1 MIKSD
6 ISRDDDTYSERRN
19 MTLPLQI
26 LLTCAIAILLGTLL
40 GNSAVYFFNRI
51 PPAWLT
57 DYGEEPSEELK
68 DMSTQR
74 IKSVPFKYV
83 FTGLFIA
90 VGIYMGVRDPALAIP
105 VLFSLW
111 LLLLMSI
118 ADIKYMIVP
127 DQLIMLLVLT
137 GLGFLPQKVALY
149 HRHAIY
155 DSLIGAAAGLL
166 VMLVIALLSR
176 AIYKK
181 WVLGGAD
188 IKLFTAIGFLTG
200 LYGVLI
206 IFVLSTL
213 LSGVHF
219 GYQLLRKQIH
229 LKETRPM
236 VPYIAIAYGVYF
248 LFIKDL
254 VTDFIITI

>member
-1 MIKSD
+1 
-6 ISRDDDTYSERRN
+6 

-26 LLTCAIAILLGTLL
+26 LLTCACAIVLGVVL
-40 GNSAVYFFNRI
+40 GSSAVYVFNRI
-51 PPAWLT
+51 PTAWLT

-68 DMSTQR
+68 DTSTQR
-74 IKSVPFKYV
+74 VKSVPWKYV

-90 VGIYMGVRDPALAIP
+90 LGIYLGVRDISIALP
-105 VLFSLW
+105 VIIALW

-137 GLGFLPQKVALY
+137 GLGFLPQKIALY
-149 HRHAIY
+149 HIHAIY
-155 DSLIGAAAGLL
+155 DSLIGAAAGLVL
-166 VMLVIALLSR
+166 MLIIALFSR
-176 AIYKK
+176 AIYHK

-206 IFVLSTL
+206 IFVLSTV
-213 LSGVHF
+213 LSGLHF
-219 GYQLLRKQIH
+219 AYLLIRQKIH
-229 LKETRPM
+229 LRETRPM
-236 VPYIAIAYGVYF
+236 VPYTALAFGIYF
-248 LFIKDL
+248 LFIKNL
-254 VTDFIITI
+254 ITDFIITI

>member
-1 MIKSD
+1 
-6 ISRDDDTYSERRN
+6 

-26 LLTCAIAILLGTLL
+26 LITCAAAIILGVIL
-40 GNSAVYFFNRI
+40 GNGAVYLFNRI
-51 PPAWLT
+51 PASWLT
-57 DYGEEPSEELK
+57 DYGEEPSKELL
-68 DMSTQR
+68 DTSTQR
-74 IKSVPFKYV
+74 VKSVPWKYV

-90 VGIYMGVRDPALAIP
+90 VGIYMGVRDVSIAIP
-105 VLFSLW
+105 VVISLW

-118 ADIKYMIVP
+118 ADLKYMIVP
-127 DQLIMLLVLT
+127 DQLIMLMVLT
-137 GLGFLPQKVALY
+137 GLGFLPQKIALY

-155 DSLIGAAAGLL
+155 DSLMGAAAGLIL
-166 VMLVIALLSR
+166 MLIIALFSR

-206 IFVLSTL
+206 IFVISTL
-213 LSGVHF
+213 LSGLHL
-219 GYQLLRKQIH
+219 GYLLLRGRVQ

-236 VPYIAIAYGVYF
+236 VPYIAIAYGIYF
-248 LFIKDL
+248 LFIRSL
-254 VTDFIITI
+254 ITDFIITV

>member
-1 MIKSD
+1 
-6 ISRDDDTYSERRN
+6 

-26 LLTCAIAILLGTLL
+26 LITCAAAIVLGVIL
-40 GNSAVYFFNRI
+40 GSGAVYVFNRI
-51 PPAWLT
+51 PAAWLT

-68 DMSTQR
+68 DTSTQR
-74 IKSVPFKYV
+74 IKSVPWKYV

-90 VGIYMGVRDPALAIP
+90 VGIYMGVRDITIALP
-105 VLFSLW
+105 VVIALW

-118 ADIKYMIVP
+118 ADIRYMIVP

-137 GLGFLPQKVALY
+137 GLGFLPQKIALY
-149 HRHAIY
+149 HRHALY
-155 DSLIGAAAGLL
+155 DSLIGAAAGLVL
-166 VMLVIALLSR
+166 MLVIALFSR

-188 IKLFTAIGFLTG
+188 IKLFIAIGFLTG

-213 LSGVHF
+213 LSGLHL
-219 GYQLLRKQIH
+219 GYLLLRRKIH
-229 LKETRPM
+229 PRETRPM
-236 VPYIAIAYGVYF
+236 VPYIALAFGMYF
-248 LFIKDL
+248 LFIRNL
-254 VTDFIITI
+254 ITDFIITI